1 MLNNG
6 GTLGLLDW
14 NLLKWERYICD
25 DDITYLNSIAGSYI
39 FNSEFLWNSQ
49 AMPNAIKDTEKKL

>member
-1 MLNNG
+1 MNLMLNNG

-25 DDITYLNSIAGSYI
+25 DDITYLNSIAGAYI

-49 AMPNAIKDTEKKL
+49 AMPNAV